1 MVCNDGGENEFL
13 GELEDPEDVAPVTRL
28 LNELMAFDCFIGRI
42 SSKKD
47 LSYVIQNWMD
57 DIWIW

>member
-28 LNELMAFDCFIGRI
+28 LNQLMAFDFFIGRI
-42 SSKKD
+42 SFKKD
-47 LSYVIQNWMD
+47 LS
-57 DIWIW
+57 